1 MGLSFRP
8 KRKLAAG
15 RIVRAVVALALSST
29 AIGLIP
35 AHAQSSATKPMS
47 AKQQPAQTDRL
58 FLQAQEMIY
67 NRDANTIEARG
78 QVQLYYQ
85 GRVLQADRVLYDR
98 DKERVFAEGSAK
110 LTEQDG
116 TISYGNRIELT
127 DDFKQ
132 GFVDSLRIDTTDQSF
147 LTAARAER
155 VDGNVN
161 VLERGTYTACK
172 ACEDDPSKPPL
183 WQVRAKRIVHNKD
196 EHTVYYE
203 DASLELMGLPVAWM
217 PFFSAPDADARRKSG
232 ILAPRYVVRN
242 NLGVGVGA
250 PIFWAIAPNYDLTVT
265 PTLYSQQGLFLDTE
279 WRHQLVNGAYRVR
292 MSGIFQNDPGAFLKP
307 PSGPGNERFRGSFE
321 TSGQFLLNER
331 WRFGWDITVLGD
343 RWFFQDYRILASSLS
358 SNYFREAISSVYL
371 NGQSDRAYFDARAY
385 YFKGLSRYDL
395 QEQQPIVAP
404 IVDYNKTI
412 DIDPRKNGIGGQVEI
427 DGNFT
432 HLTRSLA
439 SYEAVGPRQLDSVY
453 KLYSICPTSG
463 PTRDNCI
470 VRGMGGDY
478 TRMTMNLSWKQQMID
493 GAGQV
498 WTPFAFTRVNGAFAT
513 LNRTNEVIFGA
524 GGVGASITNAH
535 QATLFGQDANSWLG
549 QITPG
554 VGVEYRF
561 PFIATSSIGNHVIEP
576 IVQVIARPSEISNA
590 SFVNEDSQS
599 LVFDDTNLFMW
610 NKFSGYDRFEGG
622 TRLNYGAQYTLTLRN
637 GGYANMMVGQSYQL
651 AGTNTYATAD
661 AAHVGIASGLD
672 TRQSDLVTRFAL
684 APNAFTSFMVKGR
697 FDPNDMTMRRLDV
710 AASARFSNKLEG
722 SLQYARYEAQPYIGY
737 DKRREGVST
746 AVKYKFHENYYA
758 SGNVIF
764 DLSRHLYNTNQAV
777 GGNAGLFS
785 LAGVGGGI
793 GYMDDCTTVAVN
805 YASVYQDKGTGTPVR
820 NQTILVQLQL
830 RTLGDTRV
838 QSSLSA
844 VRVDDGL
851 GGLQGP

>member
-1 MGLSFRP
+1 MGLRFRP
-8 KRKLAAG
+8 KRKMAAG
-15 RIVRAVVALALSST
+15 RIVRAAMALAVSSAALSL
-29 AIGLIP
+29 AP
-35 AHAQSSATKPMS
+35 ALAQSPAAKPAA
-47 AKQQPAQTDRL
+47 AKPQPAQTDRL

-155 VDGNVN
+155 VDGTVN

-172 ACEDDPSKPPL
+172 ACEDNPAKPPL

-203 DASLELMGLPVAWM
+203 DASLELMGVPVAWF
-217 PFFSAPDADARRKSG
+217 PFFSAPDAEARRKSG
-232 ILAPRYVVRN
+232 LLAPRYIVRDK
-242 NLGVGVGA
+242 LGVGVGA
-250 PIFWAIAPNYDLTVT
+250 PIFWALAPNYDITVT

-292 MSGIFQNDPGAFLKP
+292 MSGIFQNDPKVFAGP
-307 PSGPGNERFRGSFE
+307 PNGPGNDRFRGAME

-331 WRFGWDITVLGD
+331 WRAGWDITVLSD
-343 RWFFQDYRILASSLS
+343 RWFLQDYRMPFSSLS
-358 SNYFREAISSVYL
+358 SNYFREAISSVFL

-395 QEQQPIVAP
+395 QDQQPIVGP
-404 IVDYNKTI
+404 VVDYHKTI
-412 DIDPRKNGIGGQVEI
+412 DINPRKNGIGGQVEI
-427 DGNFT
+427 DANLT
-432 HLTRSLA
+432 HMTRALA
-439 SYEAVGPRQLDSVY
+439 SYEATGARQLDSVY
-453 KLYSICPTSG
+453 NLYSVCPTN
-463 PTRDNCI
+463 PTRANCI
-470 VRGMGGDY
+470 VRGIGGDY
-478 TRMTMNLSWKQQMID
+478 TRATANLSWKQQFID
-493 GAGQV
+493 NIGQV
-498 WTPFAFTRVNGAFAT
+498 WTPFMFTRVNGAFTT
-513 LNRTNEVIFGA
+513 LNRTNEVVFGA
-524 GGVGASITNAH
+524 NDSISNIY
-535 QATLFGQDANSWLG
+535 QSTLLGQDANSWLG
-549 QITPG
+549 RVSPG
-554 VGVEYRF
+554 VGFEYRF
-561 PFIATSSIGNHVIEP
+561 PFMASSSWGNHVIEP
-576 IVQVIARPSEISNA
+576 IVQVIARPNEIANA
-590 SFVNEDSQS
+590 TLVNEDSQS

-622 TRLNYGAQYTLTLRN
+622 TRVNYGAQYTMTLRN
-637 GGYANMMVGQSYQL
+637 GGYANVMVGQSYQL
-651 AGTNTYATAD
+651 AGTNSYATAD
-661 AAHVGIASGLD
+661 AAHVGISSGLD
-672 TRQSDLVTRFAL
+672 TRQSDLVSRFVL
-684 APNAFTSFMVKGR
+684 APNASTSFMVKGR

-710 AASARFSNKLEG
+710 AASARFSTRLEG

-737 DKRREGVST
+737 DKRREGIST
-746 AVKYKFHENYYA
+746 AMKYRFHENYFA

-764 DLSRHLYNTNQAV
+764 DLSRHLYNSNVAV

-785 LAGVGGGI
+785 LAGVGAGL

-805 YASVYQDKGTGTPVR
+805 YASVYQDKGTGTPIR

-851 GGLQGP
+851 GGLQGHW